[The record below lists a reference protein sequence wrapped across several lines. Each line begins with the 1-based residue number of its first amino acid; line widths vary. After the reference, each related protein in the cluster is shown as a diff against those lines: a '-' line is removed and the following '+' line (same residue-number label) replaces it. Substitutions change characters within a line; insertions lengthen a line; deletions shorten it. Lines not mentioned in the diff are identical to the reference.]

1 MTSKESNAT
10 KVKDKLSNSTL
21 VLSSQDGAQAVETS
35 PEVNAGA
42 DQEMKTTSNI
52 SDLGTAVTSTDTIRS
67 GSESTLD
74 TISPTSAASPKRERN
89 RRKKENAKKR
99 KAEKLK
105 NKADETNAL
114 AGMGTMALN
123 ERVLG
128 GAGNGNSQP
137 RLSFSSNGSS
147 SSSSPT
153 QSESTEQQTLDTLNN
168 QPGRLWEVKQA
179 GGKGLGVFAI
189 QLIKKGTIIFQ
200 EVPLIRGGQNWLDK
214 EAAFMLLPE
223 AKKRDFMALHNRC
236 NCHKS
241 PCQET
246 TLMRIWDVNSFDLA
260 SIGQGNVGVFKVAS
274 RINHACFPN
283 AFRRFTKDGNIVII
297 YSEDIKKGCEITLDY
312 SGVCGVPVASRRKYL
327 LETYKRPVEVTTT
340 EILGEKTTEE
350 LDALAGFKSWHQD
363 LEKYIL
369 VFHDNAASILRD
381 SFIRGNDTREVLK
394 DRCRSMVG
402 DWLRANN
409 NFGLSEDVI
418 EKYSIRMSLRY
429 KQAADILFDGMQGGN
444 PAVLDV
450 LNQLCGN

>member
-1 MTSKESNAT
+1 
-10 KVKDKLSNSTL
+10 
-21 VLSSQDGAQAVETS
+21 
-35 PEVNAGA
+35 
-42 DQEMKTTSNI
+42 
-52 SDLGTAVTSTDTIRS
+52 
-67 GSESTLD
+67 
-74 TISPTSAASPKRERN
+74 
-89 RRKKENAKKR
+89 
-99 KAEKLK
+99 
-105 NKADETNAL
+105 
-114 AGMGTMALN
+114 MALN

-153 QSESTEQQTLDTLNN
+153 QSESTEQQTLDTLSQYIKYLFPSVAFLTLILLDN

-179 GGKGLGVFAI
+179 GGKDLGVFAI

-297 YSEDIKKGCEITLDY
+297 SSEDIKKGCEITLDY

-327 LETYKRPVEVTTT
+327 LETYGFYCRCRGCIGNIVEKLDVWLDLIEDIKRPVEVTTT

>member
-1 MTSKESNAT
+1 M
-10 KVKDKLSNSTL
+10 
-21 VLSSQDGAQAVETS
+21 
-35 PEVNAGA
+35 
-42 DQEMKTTSNI
+42 
-52 SDLGTAVTSTDTIRS
+52 RS
-67 GSESTLD
+67 GSESTRD
-74 TISPTSAASPKRERN
+74 TISPTSAASTKRERN

-99 KAEKLK
+99 KAENLK
-105 NKADETNAL
+105 NEADEANAL

-128 GAGNGNSQP
+128 GAGNGNSLP

-153 QSESTEQQTLDTLNN
+153 QSEATEQQTLNILSQYIKYLFSSVAFHHQLLTLILLDN

-223 AKKRDFMALHNRC
+223 AEKRDFMALHNRC

-246 TLMRIWDVNSFDLA
+246 TVMRIWDVNSFDLA

-297 YSEDIKKGCEITLDY
+297 SPEDIKKGCEITLDY
-312 SGVCGVPVASRRKYL
+312 SGTCGISVASRRKYL
-327 LETYKRPVEVTTT
+327 LEKYGFYCRCRGYIGNIVEQLDVWLNLIEDIKRPVEVTTT

-363 LEKYIL
+363 LERDIL
-369 VFHDNAASILRD
+369 VFHDNAASILRG

-418 EKYSIRMSLRY
+418 EKYSIRMSLNY
-429 KQAADILFDGMQGGN
+429 KQVADLLFDKMQAGS
-444 PAVLDV
+444 
-450 LNQLCGN
+450 

>member
-1 MTSKESNAT
+1 M
-10 KVKDKLSNSTL
+10 
-21 VLSSQDGAQAVETS
+21 
-35 PEVNAGA
+35 
-42 DQEMKTTSNI
+42 
-52 SDLGTAVTSTDTIRS
+52 RS
-67 GSESTLD
+67 GSESTRD
-74 TISPTSAASPKRERN
+74 TISPTSAASTKQERN

-105 NKADETNAL
+105 NEADEANAL
-114 AGMGTMALN
+114 AGMGTMAFN

-128 GAGNGNSQP
+128 SAGNGNSLP

-153 QSESTEQQTLDTLNN
+153 QSEATEQQTLNTSSQYIKYLFSSVAFHHQLLTLILLDH

-189 QLIKKGTIIFQ
+189 QFIKKGTIIFQ

-223 AKKRDFMALHNRC
+223 AKKRDFMALRSRC
-236 NCHKS
+236 NCHTS

-246 TLMRIWDVNSFDLA
+246 TLMRIWYVNSFELA
-260 SIGQGNVGVFKVAS
+260 SIGQGNVGVFMVAS

-283 AFRRFTKDGNIVII
+283 AFRRFTKDGNIVIFS
-297 YSEDIKKGCEITLDY
+297 SEDIKKGCEITLDY
-312 SGVCGVPVASRRKYL
+312 SGACGVPVAFRRKCL
-327 LETYKRPVEVTTT
+327 LETYGFYCRCRGCIGNIVEPLDVLLNLNEDIKRPVEVTTT

-350 LDALAGFKSWHQD
+350 LDALAGIKSWHQD
-363 LEKYIL
+363 LERYIL
-369 VFHDNAASILRD
+369 VFHDNAASILRG
-381 SFIRGNDTREVLK
+381 SFIRGHDAREVLK

-409 NFGLSEDVI
+409 IFGLSEDVI
-418 EKYSIRMSLRY
+418 EKYSIRMSLNY
-429 KQAADILFDGMQGGN
+429 KKQVADLLFDEMQAGS
-444 PAVLDV
+444 
-450 LNQLCGN
+450 